1 MESQT
6 HTFFA
11 ELITQL
17 ALIRENNGF
26 TIEEAARRMGV
37 DKAAVSRLERGLT
50 NPTVRTLTRYAD
62 AINAS
67 VALLAMPNTTDPES
81 LMDAKARNWRL
92 MRQNTARLEKVE
104 EIPNL
109 VWEIKN

>member
-17 ALIRENNGF
+17 ALIRENNGL

-62 AINAS
+62 AIDAS
-67 VALLAMPNTTDPES
+67 LALLAMPNTTDPKTH
-81 LMDAKARNWRL
+81 MDSRARNWRL
-92 MRQNTARLEKVE
+92 MRQNTARLEKE
-104 EIPNL
+104 EDIPDL
-109 VWEIKN
+109 TWDI